1 MVVANMIGTGIFTSI
16 GFQVM
21 PAPIG
26 IPDAFSI
33 LLIWILG
40 GVLALCGAM
49 SYGEV
54 ATTMKESGGE
64 YTFLSRLYHPVIGFT
79 SGWVSMIAGFSAAI
93 SALAIAAAKYAL
105 PVLSGITGSQ
115 PGEQAVK
122 LLGISFILL
131 VAFIQTGG
139 VKTGGFFQNI
149 ITWFKLLLIGFIL
162 CLPLLSAFLG
172 VESSDTSFMPTDSSL
187 PTIFS
192 LPFAGSL
199 VYVMFSYSGWNA
211 SSYIAGN
218 LEDPQKNLPFSL
230 VTGTLIVVL
239 VYVLMNL
246 VFMNTLSFAE
256 LEGQLTIGNLAVSR
270 VFGPAFADAFGFVF
284 AFSLMSGISAMFI
297 AGPRVAAQIGNDFPV
312 FSLLKNKTA
321 SGAPVN
327 AIALQA
333 LISTGIVW
341 FFDYSL
347 ILQYI
352 EITLSLFCLLTVS
365 GVFIIRH
372 KKLAGEHTVK
382 TWAYPLTPLLFIGI
396 TLWMM
401 AFFILQE
408 PARLL
413 GTGIT
418 LLSGAVLYFIFRK
431 K

>member
-33 LLIWILG
+33 LIIWMLG

-93 SALAIAAAKYAL
+93 SALAIAAAKYAM
-105 PVLSGITGSQ
+105 PVLSGLTGSQ
-115 PGEQAVK
+115 PGDQAVK
-122 LLGISFILL
+122 FLGISFILL
-131 VAFIQTGG
+131 VALIQSGG

-162 CLPLLSAFLG
+162 CLPLMSAYLG
-172 VESSDTSFMPTDSSL
+172 VEAADTSFLPSENSL

-218 LEDPQKNLPFSL
+218 LENPQKNLPFSL
-230 VTGTLIVVL
+230 VTGTLVVVL

-246 VFMNTLSFAE
+246 VFMHTLSFAE
-256 LEGQLTIGNLAVSR
+256 LQEQLTIGNLAVSR
-270 VFGPAFADAFGFVF
+270 VFGAGFAEAFGFVF

-312 FSLLKNKTA
+312 FSALKVKTQA
-321 SGAPVN
+321 GAPVN

-333 LISTGIVW
+333 LISIGIVW

-352 EITLSLFCLLTVS
+352 EITLSLFCLLTVA
-365 GVFIIRH
+365 GVFIIRQ
-372 KKLAGEHTVK
+372 KKLATENTVK

-408 PARLL
+408 PARLI

-418 LLSGAVLYFIFRK
+418 LLSGAVLYYIFRK